1 MKRERKDKK
10 KDVSLETATT
20 NDVVAPWWNVPIEEQ
35 HARKEEE
42 MRKVL
47 KRCSRRIYRKDNPKV
62 KMDGKNRIGSVKK
75 PCPDFLN
82 GCCLFGNR
90 CKFLHMT
97 MEAFEAMQKEKAEG
111 EVVSKGEG
119 ENALKGEGEN
129 ALKGESENALKGESE
144 NTPKRE
150 SENTPKETVK
160 GDDSDEYEKEPE
172 EGQLCTMLSILS
184 GTENTGYRNK
194 CSFTIGLNKQGEK
207 CVGFRM
213 GNFINGNVCVGEVE

>member
-10 KDVSLETATT
+10 EDVSLETATT
-20 NDVVAPWWNVPIEEQ
+20 NDIVAPWWNVPIEEQ
-35 HARKEEE
+35 HTRKEEE

-62 KMDGKNRIGSVKK
+62 KKDGKNRIGSVKK

-82 GCCLFGNR
+82 GSCLFGNR

-97 MEAFEAMQKEKAEG
+97 MEAFEAMQKEKEG
-111 EVVSKGEG
+111 ESVLKGESVSKGEG
-119 ENALKGEGEN
+119 ENTLKEEG
-129 ALKGESENALKGESE
+129 
-144 NTPKRE
+144 
-150 SENTPKETVK
+150 ENTPKETAE
-160 GDDSDEYEKEPE
+160 GEDSEEYEKEPE
-172 EGQLCTMLSILS
+172 EGQLCTMLPILS

>member
-10 KDVSLETATT
+10 EDVSLETATT
-20 NDVVAPWWNVPIEEQ
+20 NDIVAPWWNVPIEEQ
-35 HARKEEE
+35 HVRKEEE

-62 KMDGKNRIGSVKK
+62 KKDGKNRIGSVKK

-82 GCCLFGNR
+82 GSCLFGNR

-97 MEAFEAMQKEKAEG
+97 MEAFEAMQKEKEG
-111 EVVSKGEG
+111 ESV
-119 ENALKGEGEN
+119 
-129 ALKGESENALKGESE
+129 LKGESE
-144 NTPKRE
+144 NTPKGE
-150 SENTPKETVK
+150 GENMPKKEGENTPKEEINTPKETVE
-160 GDDSDEYEKEPE
+160 GDDSEEYEKEPE
-172 EGQLCTMLSILS
+172 EGQLCTMLPILS

>member
-10 KDVSLETATT
+10 EDVSLEMATT

-129 ALKGESENALKGESE
+129 ALKK
-144 NTPKRE
+144 E

>member
-1 MKRERKDKK
+1 MKRDRKEKK
-10 KDVSLETATT
+10 EDVSLETATT
-20 NDVVAPWWNVPIEEQ
+20 NDIVAPWWNVPIEEQ
-35 HARKEEE
+35 HTRKEEE

-62 KMDGKNRIGSVKK
+62 KKDGKNRIGSVKK

-82 GCCLFGNR
+82 GSCLFGNR

-97 MEAFEAMQKEKAEG
+97 MEAFEAMQKEKEG
-111 EVVSKGEG
+111 ESV
-119 ENALKGEGEN
+119 LKGEGEN
-129 ALKGESENALKGESE
+129 VSKGESE
-144 NTPKRE
+144 NTPKE
-150 SENTPKETVK
+150 TAEGEDSE
-160 GDDSDEYEKEPE
+160 EYEKEPE
-172 EGQLCTMLSILS
+172 EGQLCTMLPILS

>member
-1 MKRERKDKK
+1 MKRDRKEKK
-10 KDVSLETATT
+10 EDVSLETATT
-20 NDVVAPWWNVPIEEQ
+20 NDIVAPWWNVPIEEQ
-35 HARKEEE
+35 HTRKEEE

-62 KMDGKNRIGSVKK
+62 KKDGKNRIGSVKK

-82 GCCLFGNR
+82 GSCLFGNR

-111 EVVSKGEG
+111 ENAQKGEV
-119 ENALKGEGEN
+119 ENTLKGEGEN
-129 ALKGESENALKGESE
+129 
-144 NTPKRE
+144 
-150 SENTPKETVK
+150 TPKETAE
-160 GDDSDEYEKEPE
+160 GEDSEEYEKEPE
-172 EGQLCTMLSILS
+172 EGQLCTMLPILS

>member
-10 KDVSLETATT
+10 EDVSLETATT

-129 ALKGESENALKGESE
+129 ALKK
-144 NTPKRE
+144 E
-150 SENTPKETVK
+150 SENTPKETVE

>member
-1 MKRERKDKK
+1 MKRDRKEKK
-10 KDVSLETATT
+10 EDVSLETATT
-20 NDVVAPWWNVPIEEQ
+20 NDIVAPWWNVPIEEQ
-35 HARKEEE
+35 HTRKEEE

-62 KMDGKNRIGSVKK
+62 KKDGKNRIGSVKK

-82 GCCLFGNR
+82 GSCLFGNR

-97 MEAFEAMQKEKAEG
+97 MEAFEAMQKEKEG
-111 EVVSKGEG
+111 ESV
-119 ENALKGEGEN
+119 
-129 ALKGESENALKGESE
+129 LKGESE
-144 NTPKRE
+144 NTPKGKGE
-150 SENTPKETVK
+150 NMPKKEGENTPKEEINTPKETVE
-160 GDDSDEYEKEPE
+160 GDDSEEYEKEPE
-172 EGQLCTMLSILS
+172 EGQLCTMLPILS

>member
-10 KDVSLETATT
+10 EDVSLETATT
-20 NDVVAPWWNVPIEEQ
+20 NDIVAPWWNVPIEEQ
-35 HARKEEE
+35 HTRKEEE

-62 KMDGKNRIGSVKK
+62 KKDGKNRIGSVKK

-82 GCCLFGNR
+82 GSCLFGNR

-111 EVVSKGEG
+111 ENAQKGESVSKGEG
-119 ENALKGEGEN
+119 ENTLKEEGEKTQKGEVENTLKGEGEN
-129 ALKGESENALKGESE
+129 
-144 NTPKRE
+144 
-150 SENTPKETVK
+150 TPKETAE
-160 GDDSDEYEKEPE
+160 GDDSEEYEKEPE
-172 EGQLCTMLSILS
+172 EGQLCTMLPILS

>member
-1 MKRERKDKK
+1 MKRDRKDKK
-10 KDVSLETATT
+10 EDVSLETAPT
-20 NDVVAPWWNVPIEEQ
+20 NDIVAPWWNVPIEEQ
-35 HARKEEE
+35 HTRKEEE

-62 KMDGKNRIGSVKK
+62 KKDGKNRIGSVKK

-82 GCCLFGNR
+82 GSCLFGNR

-97 MEAFEAMQKEKAEG
+97 MEAFEAMQKEKEG
-111 EVVSKGEG
+111 ESV
-119 ENALKGEGEN
+119 LKGECDNG
-129 ALKGESENALKGESE
+129 SKGESE
-144 NTPKRE
+144 NTPKKE
-150 SENTPKETVK
+150 GENTPKEEINTPK
-160 GDDSDEYEKEPE
+160 ETAEGEDSEEYEKEPE
-172 EGQLCTMLSILS
+172 EGQLCTMLPILS